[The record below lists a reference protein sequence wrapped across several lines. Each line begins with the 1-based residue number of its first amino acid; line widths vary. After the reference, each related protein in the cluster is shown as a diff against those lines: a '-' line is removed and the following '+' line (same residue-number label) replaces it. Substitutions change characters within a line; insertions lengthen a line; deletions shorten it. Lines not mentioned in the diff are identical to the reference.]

1 MKNKIIKITYIFI
14 IFGIVAFNLKL
25 VYAVTETDIK
35 NQISGIDNQIDE
47 AYTEIAG
54 LQEKMTINLEQ
65 INRLNLQIK
74 EYEDALEGIDEEI
87 DKANE
92 ALEQKKLE
100 LEEATSEYNRYKRIV
115 EARLVAMYE
124 SSKTTYLDMLVG
136 SSDITDFLS
145 KYYLLKELAEYDS
158 DLLNSLYKSE
168 SEVQKETDALA
179 EVSNDIELSKEK
191 YTLKHGGLEV
201 LLRDK
206 NELISILSDEEIAV
220 NEKIEQFEQ
229 DKKDLEEELKELVK
243 QNAIK
248 ASLTPSECGY
258 ISPLLG
264 KTKSN
269 ITTGYRGYTGHT
281 GVDFAIPLKTE
292 VLAVKAGTVFISSAF
307 QNSDGTYRSY
317 GEYVVIDHHDGT
329 MTLYAHGTPGSRVVK
344 KDDEVEAGQ
353 VIMLSGST
361 GNSTGPHLHFEVRIN
376 GKAVDPTPY
385 LP

>member
-25 VYAVTETDIK
+25 VYAVTETELK
-35 NQISGIDNQIDE
+35 NQISEIDSQIE
-47 AYTEIAG
+47 ESYTEIAG
-54 LQEKMTINLEQ
+54 LQEQMTINLEQ
-65 INRLNLQIK
+65 ITRLNLQIK
-74 EYEDALEGIDEEI
+74 EYEDALDGIDEEI
-87 DKANE
+87 EEAGK

-100 LEEATSEYNRYKRIV
+100 LEEATNEYNRQKRIV

-124 SSKTTYLDMLVG
+124 SSKTTYLDILVG
-136 SSDITDFLS
+136 SSDLTDFLS

-168 SEVQKETDALA
+168 DEVQKETDLLA
-179 EVSNDIELSKEK
+179 EVSNNVELTKEK
-191 YTLKHGGLEV
+191 YTLKQGGLEV
-201 LLRDK
+201 LIRDK
-206 NELISILSDEEIAV
+206 KELIGTLSEEEIAV
-220 NEKIEQFEQ
+220 NERIEQYEQ
-229 DKKDLEEELKELVK
+229 DKKQVEEELKELAK

-248 ASLTPSECGY
+248 ASITPSDCGY

-292 VLAVKAGTVFISSAF
+292 VLAVKKGTVVISTAI
-307 QNSDGTYRSY
+307 QNQDGTYRSY
-317 GEYVVIDHHDGT
+317 GEYVVVDHHDGT

-353 VIMLSGST
+353 LLMLSGTT

-376 GKAVDPTPY
+376 GKTVDPTPY